1 MNLAIALGNEKNI
14 KSSDRTDVLEKV
26 MGESKVGKEDELSS
40 VGEEGKP
47 SSEGGG
53 GDSSEEN
60 NEEF

>member
-1 MNLAIALGNEKNI
+1 MNLAIALGNEQNST
-14 KSSDRTDVLEKV
+14 SSTQTEVLGKV